1 MAQDV
6 AWEEEGRWPTGFQ
19 LRVPILMEGNPMKA
33 NGVRHNSYRS
43 ALWRALIVSA
53 AGAIAIPALATDAQ
67 ATHQRTV
74 TGNVSMRI
82 MDWENFGP
90 NTVCNRGFSLTPV
103 VLTKGG
109 RAESNSGSAKCG
121 GEIRVEVH
129 YTVAAD
135 PNGVV
140 RVTAGRVDLFE
151 EDTEDNNDLDGRRA
165 LGNAILFPGASA
177 TWNAHV
183 QNWAE
188 GEPDDKAD
196 VTLTLRN

>member
-1 MAQDV
+1 
-6 AWEEEGRWPTGFQ
+6 
-19 LRVPILMEGNPMKA
+19 MKA
-33 NGVRHNSYRS
+33 NGMRHDSYRS
-43 ALWRALIVSA
+43 ALWRALIVPA
-53 AGAIAIPALATDAQ
+53 AVAIAVPALATDAQ
-67 ATHQRTV
+67 ASHQRTV
-74 TGNVSMRI
+74 TGRVSMRI

-90 NTVCNRGFSLTPV
+90 NTVCNRGFSLTT

-109 RAESNSGSAKCG
+109 PSVPNSGSAKCG

-140 RVTAGRVDLFE
+140 RVTAGRVDLYE
-151 EDTEDNNDLDGRRA
+151 EDTEDNRDLDGSRA
-165 LGNAILFPGASA
+165 LGNAILFPGAGA
-177 TWNAHV
+177 TWRAHV

-196 VTLTLRN
+196 VTLTVRN